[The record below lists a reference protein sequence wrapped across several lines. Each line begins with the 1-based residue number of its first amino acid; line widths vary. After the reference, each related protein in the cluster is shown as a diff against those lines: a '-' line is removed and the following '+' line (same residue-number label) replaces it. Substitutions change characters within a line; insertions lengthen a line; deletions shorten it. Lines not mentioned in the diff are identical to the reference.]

1 VKGLRFANPT
11 DRRLV
16 IALSATALLL
26 WVGGSAILPL
36 LPVYLR
42 AHGSSPVLVGA
53 TMGAYYFGSVLT
65 QFPIG
70 RLADSIGCSP
80 VIIGGLVTFAVGSCG
95 FAITSGPGPAI
106 GFRALQGIG
115 AGAVLVASAALI
127 GRHVAVAEQGR
138 AFGALY
144 GAQMLALAIGP
155 LIGSISGLGAMHAL
169 FAVAA
174 AIAMIAL
181 VPVVGIVRD
190 LEHAEGPGAV
200 PVFSQSAAVI
210 EAQAGGIT
218 EGLTARAPGER
229 LPRIRLTRSLVG
241 AALAF
246 AAGGLLGGMYDSC
259 WTLLLT
265 LRHATDFEVG
275 LSWTLFAL
283 PFAVVAVPAGR
294 LAERFDRKLLTV
306 LSVGTTAAFALVY
319 PNLHIVWLLVC
330 LGSVEAIC
338 WVISG
343 PAAVLVVTETTPAGM
358 QGQAQGAIETARTAA
373 TAVGAAAGGALFGIA
388 TILPFAVASGIVFA
402 FVVGIAWCWRD
413 IPGRVVLPAGDMPQ
427 SHIGAQR

>member
-1 VKGLRFANPT
+1 VKGLRFANPS

-53 TMGAYYFGSVLT
+53 TMGAYFFGSVLT

-70 RLADSIGCSP
+70 RLADAIGCSP
-80 VIIGGLVTFAVGSCG
+80 VIVGGLVAFAIGSCG

-106 GFRALQGIG
+106 AFRALQGIG

-127 GRHVAVAEQGR
+127 GRHVAAAEQGR

-155 LIGSISGLGAMHAL
+155 LLGSICGLGAMHAL

-174 AIAMIAL
+174 AIAVIAL
-181 VPVVGIVRD
+181 APVLGIVRA
-190 LEHAEGPGAV
+190 LESSQGRRGAV
-200 PVFSQSAAVI
+200 IFSESAAII
-210 EAQAGGIT
+210 ESQAGGIS
-218 EGLTARAPGER
+218 EGLASRAPGGH
-229 LPRIRLTRSLVG
+229 LPRLRITRPLVG

-283 PFAVVAVPAGR
+283 PFAVAAVPAGR

-306 LSVGTTAAFALVY
+306 VSVGATAVFALIY

-330 LGSVEAIC
+330 LGSVEGIC

-343 PAAVLVVTETTPAGM
+343 PAAVLIVTETTPSGL

-373 TAVGAAAGGALFGIA
+373 TAVGATAGGALFGVA
-388 TILPFAVASGIVFA
+388 SILPFAAASG
-402 FVVGIAWCWRD
+402 VVIALVIGIAWCWRD
-413 IPGRVVLPAGDMPQ
+413 LPERVALPADGLSEPNV
-427 SHIGAQR
+427 GAPI